1 MSTLF
6 TRLNAIDCSKHVE
19 KKGKFSY
26 LSWTWAWQMLK
37 EECPDAT
44 FEKHTFL
51 NNEARHAVG
60 LERLA
65 PPELPLAQPAH
76 KL

>member
-1 MSTLF
+1 MNRRYVTGL
-6 TRLNAIDCSKHVE
+6 TETDLREIQAILEASPE
-19 KKGKFSY
+19 I
-26 LSWTWAWQMLK
+26 SWEITNGGADT
-37 EECPDAT
+37 C
-44 FEKHTFL
+44 L

-65 PPELPLAQPAH
+65 PPELPPLAQPAH